1 MKKDRCEAIRRD
13 GDWGKWKCQ
22 AGDHN
27 SAQSIVIMREHAP
40 DFRIFQDKTEIG
52 ILCENSQSG
61 YVNLK
66 KKDMY
71 HMVIKELIHYSE
83 TIIKAVEIK
92 L

>member
-13 GDWGKWKCQ
+13 GDWGKRKCQ

-27 SAQSIVIMREHAP
+27 SAQSIVTTEERGP

-61 YVNLK
+61 YVNFFLK
-66 KKDMY
+66 RY
-71 HMVIKELIHYSE
+71 VLCIYLAQPGLSCS
-83 TIIKAVEIK
+83 T
-92 L
+92 